1 MNGMNRRRFLQSL
14 AAVISL
20 PAGAGLSLKP
30 ATAALP
36 TAAAVPAKARFWA
49 IYMSGLHG
57 ECTPQTLQNL
67 LHIPEVDAKKYIS
80 HLIADGV
87 IKPNPLL
94 QKSVSKVLQSTE
106 DGLFDKVKKR
116 LDMKRQIESD
126 TEETSE
132 TVDPAEHLDSEM
144 NVAEGTSEEDQN
156 DIIDDDP
163 IEAETALREE
173 NEVGS

>member
-106 DGLFDKVKKR
+106 DGPFDKVKR
-116 LDMKRQIESD
+116 PVWI
-126 TEETSE
+126 
-132 TVDPAEHLDSEM
+132 
-144 NVAEGTSEEDQN
+144 
-156 DIIDDDP
+156 
-163 IEAETALREE
+163 
-173 NEVGS
+173 